1 MKAIVALALIFL
13 CGCSGLERSEQE
25 KIRKVNAKA
34 EMISRQED
42 EKFCPIE
49 LPKQRTREPYSWEQR
64 GAATS
69 SARD

>member
-1 MKAIVALALIFL
+1 VKVIVGIVGIFL

-49 LPKQRTREPYSWEQR
+49 VPKQRTREPYSWEQ
-64 GAATS
+64 
-69 SARD
+69 